1 MKLTRFII
9 VYHFFAVFVALS
21 AICLQHVFFPGLV
34 ILGPFFWPL
43 FVTVFVLTLVAYILS
58 DLGIKKGGELSIY
71 SLIGGLFIKLFAC
84 LAVIAVLIIK
94 FPENKMIT
102 AFNFFS
108 LYFLFTVFE
117 VICLLRNLR
126 DQNQT

>member
-1 MKLTRFII
+1 MKLL
-9 VYHFFAVFVALS
+9 HFVAYYHAFGALVALL
-21 AICLQHVFFPGLV
+21 AIGVQRLAEPVV
-34 ILGPFFWPL
+34 ILGPHFWL
-43 FVTVFVLTLVAYILS
+43 LYAVVFTLTLVAYILS
-58 DLGIKKGGELSIY
+58 DLGIRKGGEISIY

-84 LAVIAVLIIK
+84 LAAVAVLIIK
-94 FPENKMIT
+94 FPENKTLT

>member
-1 MKLTRFII
+1 MKLSRFII
-9 VYHFFAVFVALS
+9 WYHVFALFVAVL
-21 AICLQHVFFPGLV
+21 AVGLQYLFHANV
-34 ILGPFFWPL
+34 ILSPHFWLL
-43 FVTVFVLTLVAYILS
+43 FVTVFVLTLTAYILS
-58 DLGIKKGGELSIY
+58 DLGIRKGGELSIY

-84 LAVIAVLIIK
+84 LVVVMVLIIK

-102 AFNFFS
+102 AYNFFS